1 MDKYERNIKINRV
14 LTTLDTNNDGVDDTI
29 AYLNQED
36 LYLPFLLKQS
46 IKDLGVYTDYEEE
59 EEVIDLGG
67 FWNTSNDGFGDGGT
81 NPISDGDTNP
91 YGDGVD
97 SSEVISV
104 DGVDIVYGC
113 TDPTDPNYNSSATV
127 DDGSCLSSQDFD
139 TGITI
144 EDNSTEPSGGG
155 SNQSGGAGCY
165 KLNSGPT
172 SYNWVDYNTTGVGDP
187 QGKAEEWCKA
197 IHPSCGTPYP
207 IQANCQPNGCTN
219 TTTCC
224 PGPPNT
230 YQLLTNTMCDDN
242 EIDCV
247 SPATWGSGCAC
258 DASQSLHY
266 GIQYDGDNSTYD
278 TNTQIHNHR
287 WTFYCFQS

>member
-1 MDKYERNIKINRV
+1 MDRYERNIKINRV

-59 EEVIDLGG
+59 EEIIDLGG

-81 NPISDGDTNP
+81 NPISGGGTNP

-97 SSEVISV
+97 SSEVESNG
-104 DGVDIVYGC
+104 GVDIIYGC

-139 TGITI
+139 TGVTV

-155 SNQSGGAGCY
+155 SNQSNGAGCY
-165 KLNSGPT
+165 RLNSGET
-172 SYNWVDYNTTGVGDP
+172 SQDWPSYFNTAFLSSVNWC
-187 QGKAEEWCKA
+187 QGTY
-197 IHPSCGTPYP
+197 PSCGSNNAYP
-207 IQANCQPNGCTN
+207 IDTNCQPNGCTS

-224 PGPPNT
+224 PSSLN
-230 YQLLTNTMCDDN
+230 LLTNAMCTN
-242 EIDCV
+242 EGINCV
-247 SPATWGSGCAC
+247 APLQSGGSGCPC
-258 DASQSLHY
+258 DATQSPHFT
-266 GIQYDGDNSTYD
+266 IQYDEVNSTYNSNNQ
-278 TNTQIHNHR
+278 TWNHR
-287 WTFYCFQS
+287 WSFYCF